1 MIDRIVELDY
11 SLMRLLN
18 GSDSIFVDGVMAG
31 ITEPLTWSL
40 LYVAMIMLVV
50 RNNQRASRVA
60 LIIAAAL
67 ACVLLSSLVCNGLV
81 KPAVGRLRPYQDPA
95 IASWIDTVWGVG
107 DDSFSFFSAHSANTL
122 SLAVFMALLVRSR
135 VLTLWLV
142 VWSLLNGYSRV
153 YLGMHFPS
161 DVVMGL
167 LCGAVIGVAMY
178 GVYRF
183 AVGKFYSSYSYI
195 SSHYT
200 STGYDHEDVA
210 MVVLVMVATLGYV
223 LIRAIV
229 EYGFTEIRL

>member
-1 MIDRIVELDY
+1 
-11 SLMRLLN
+11 
-18 GSDSIFVDGVMAG
+18 
-31 ITEPLTWSL
+31 
-40 LYVAMIMLVV
+40 
-50 RNNQRASRVA
+50 
-60 LIIAAAL
+60 
-67 ACVLLSSLVCNGLV
+67 
-81 KPAVGRLRPYQDPA
+81 
-95 IASWIDTVWGVG
+95 
-107 DDSFSFFSAHSANTL
+107 
-122 SLAVFMALLVRSR
+122 
-135 VLTLWLV
+135 
-142 VWSLLNGYSRV
+142 
-153 YLGMHFPS
+153 MHFPS

-200 STGYDHEDVA
+200 LTGYDHEDVA